1 MKMTLSCHLSFYQN
15 LQRTCHTSLG
25 LMDLCA
31 YLLQWIIEME
41 IFFCESIQI
50 FMDKSVTE
58 NIAYATRMHQFT
70 RRHQYFYLFAELMS
84 LKKLSISLPGL
95 LKLTHV
101 FWMLMLDGEILTWNV
116 VMLKPPSK
124 HRKTF

>member
-1 MKMTLSCHLSFYQN
+1 MSQFKSLWTSQ
-15 LQRTCHTSLG
+15 LQ
-25 LMDLCA
+25 
-31 YLLQWIIEME
+31 
-41 IFFCESIQI
+41 
-50 FMDKSVTE
+50 E